1 MAVNGLYV
9 VQGEAN
15 AVVALLKKTHRNWSH
30 HQQQIHL
37 GHSLLDET
45 DPLLRNFADLRDVF
59 NSVNDL
65 SDMNP
70 DTFLSPF
77 LDVIRSDQTNGPVT
91 AQALSSVA
99 KFLSYGLIDSS
110 SIKASNA
117 VENIADAVTHAKFIG
132 SADSG
137 RDEVV
142 LLKILQ
148 VLRTLMLTP
157 VGRLL
162 SNESVCEM
170 MQSCFRISFEP
181 ALSELL
187 REVAEATLSDMTQL
201 LFTRLP
207 TFQEDIRHPYI
218 RKLVKRAGHLAGKRK
233 RRKTYFNDI
242 VKNEKGEKH
251 DIENDVLALRQ
262 SKKEDVELMPEKN
275 SHESGNG
282 VGSVQN
288 ADLLNSIEVVSF
300 LQSKDRKLLENNPR
314 AAVIDGAET
323 IGIDSHQHL
332 TEQPETVEC
341 YGTTTANEL
350 SSEFFEAVRL
360 DSDDG
365 VLPDN
370 DDSSKSSEEE
380 NNEKGRVIRK
390 RIKNPEEMV
399 KPISD
404 YEKENFVLNDEKLTP
419 FTETIASNSTAHIPY
434 GIPCVREL
442 LRFLIALTNPL
453 DRANTE
459 SMILMALNLLTVALE
474 AGADHVRNFSLLMPL
489 VKDELCR
496 ALLQLLDTEK
506 LPVFAATNR
515 VCFLLFEGLR
525 SDLKFQFEMYFL
537 KLQSIVTSEQTR
549 ISYEQKEMA
558 LESIVQ
564 LWRIAGLVTEIYLN
578 YDCDLYCSN
587 LFEDLTKLLLEN
599 AFPVLGLRSINLL
612 SLDGLLTVIDTIDN
626 NCVYR
631 QAGGVHHKTAI
642 STSIPMQMHLPA
654 ISGYAF
660 GRQSAID
667 ETLSVTAAGKT
678 ALLETFLPSSALH
691 ANRMAPSSALPSIIE
706 VIERKKKKRI
716 ITEATELFNQDP
728 KKGIEF
734 LKEKRILK
742 SPLDPVD
749 VVAWL
754 KENPHLDKKRIADYI
769 CSRKNAAVLDA
780 FVRSF
785 PFGNTRLD
793 DALRMFLE
801 TFRLPGE
808 AAEIS
813 MVMQHFADHWYIANG
828 EPFNHVDAAFTLAYA
843 VIMLNTDQHNPQVRK
858 NQRPMQAECFKR
870 NLSGTNGG
878 QDFDPAM
885 LDEMYN
891 AIRNEEIV
899 MPAEQVGIVKENY
912 LWKVLLRR
920 GETKEGEFIHVPA
933 GWNDHD
939 LFSIIWGPAS
949 AALSFVFDKS
959 GRESIL
965 QKVLNGYRK
974 CASIAAHYGMSDVF
988 DNLIIHLCKFST
1000 LMSTN
1005 EGNPEQN
1012 LEIRQNGVLNEN
1024 STQSAE
1030 QIAIAFGENT
1040 KAQMAA
1046 RVMFQLVQAHGDI
1059 LREGWK
1065 NVLDSILRLFYA
1077 RLLPAAVTEVEDFVD
1092 SKGWV
1097 SIQRAPPPKLST
1109 NRNESGL
1116 LSWLGL
1122 GSNYDN
1128 KESTPTA
1135 DQQQFIKIAQEVIVE
1150 CHPEQLIVDGKYLTS
1165 SALSELISTII
1176 QTSTNVAHAEMDK
1189 GEPVARKLKEQ
1200 EEDALVLYLEMMV
1213 SIALENKD
1221 RLFQIWTPI
1230 KQHLQWL
1237 MSNFGRNPLI
1247 VERAVVGLLRIANR
1261 NLYHLKDDIADEVL
1275 QSLGILLNLPPP
1287 AMFMFSRQIAYGLHE
1302 LLRTNAANVHKR
1314 EHWAIIFGLME
1325 AAGAGV
1331 YPEDFNMHLD
1341 TLALFQRKSKIMNR
1355 QVHSDT
1361 EPSLNRPRVDNAGE
1375 TASVDKGYTSDVV
1388 QGSVSSF
1395 STLSEHIDSA
1405 ASLLKETSTEWIHVD
1420 HKDAALAAHQQQLQ
1434 LRPTGKQH
1442 LYSSVFDRGT
1452 VVLRTNLVRHDPLAF
1467 LKVGETLAF
1476 LARDAAHI
1484 TPDNF
1489 DSCIEC
1495 LRSCTEASLD
1505 GGRYAAGP
1513 LSGDVQ
1519 SHLRSVLKDEKSKYN
1534 AKQDRTN
1541 HRHLSLKAGN
1551 NYDEE
1556 VPSQAEPQKLSASY
1570 QQVAFQILDLCHT
1583 LHVKGATV
1591 YHSWA
1596 DGGAEIDASL
1606 SALWNHC
1613 WRPLLQCIAR
1623 LCCDCR
1629 RQVRTQALNF
1639 LVRSFLIPEM
1649 QAMKGKQWEECF
1661 GEVLFPLLQKLLENL
1676 SPMDP
1681 IGMEETRVRVMQ
1693 LISKILLN
1701 HLTPLSS
1708 LESFRSLWLRL
1719 LDYMDQYLHA
1729 DRSDLLSEAI
1739 PESLK
1744 NMILV
1749 MDNTE
1754 MFSTIPD
1761 LYDMTVTRIGA
1772 FLPELL
1778 AEVMPGPPRRLDL
1791 SGMKLHETSELLL
1804 QNRSPEIIN
1813 YESGEAAFILPPQF
1827 SIDRQVVIAPPI
1839 DLTTQSQSS
1848 NPDQVEPE
1856 STIYNSRNSKC
1867 TNLSEVAV
1875 EIPIPELEEVIV
1887 HSGSASP
1894 PTQSYFV
1901 TPEATAECLAPF
1913 LNVEADVCSRGETA
1927 CEQLSSQQLS
1937 CAQTVQTYTTNY
1949 PRDTERLTN
1958 MNDETQLPTSSLE
1971 TFRVAPPHLLYAQ
1984 QPPFVGLQSSQISY
1998 QLSSV
2003 PLPAMMTV
2011 SGPLVPSPNSAFSPP
2026 VSSSLRPVVELS
2038 SRLAESALK
2047 EEQNIVENGVG

>member
-9 VQGEAN
+9 VQGEVN
-15 AVVALLKKTHRNWSH
+15 AVVALLKKAHRNWSH

-70 DTFLSPF
+70 DTYLSPF

-148 VLRTLMLTP
+148 VLRTLLLTP

-187 REVAEATLSDMTQL
+187 REAAEATLSDMTQL

-233 RRKTYFNDI
+233 KRKTYFNDI
-242 VKNEKGEKH
+242 VKNEKGEK
-251 DIENDVLALRQ
+251 DSTGSNITASRQEENSQ
-262 SKKEDVELMPEKN
+262 
-275 SHESGNG
+275 ESGHSIGSPQN
-282 VGSVQN
+282 VGLS
-288 ADLLNSIEVVSF
+288 NSIEVIPL
-300 LQSKDRKLLENNPR
+300 LQSNDDRKLKSDNSQTTIINKTKETS
-314 AAVIDGAET
+314 AV
-323 IGIDSHQHL
+323 SHQHL
-332 TEQPETVEC
+332 TEWPESVEC
-341 YGTTTANEL
+341 YD
-350 SSEFFEAVRL
+350 SVIVSKPSEEHPEATRP

-365 VLPDN
+365 VVPDN
-370 DDSSKSSEEE
+370 DDSSASSKEE

-390 RIKNPEEMV
+390 RMKSHEEMV

-404 YEKENFVLNDEKLTP
+404 SEKENHVVNDEKSAPSTAII
-419 FTETIASNSTAHIPY
+419 TSNLTAHIPY

-459 SMILMALNLLTVALE
+459 SMILMGLNLLTVALE
-474 AGADHVRNFSLLMPL
+474 AGADHVRSFSLLMPL

-496 ALLQLLDTEK
+496 SLLQLLDTEK

-515 VCFLLFEGLR
+515 LCFLLFEGLR
-525 SDLKFQFEMYFL
+525 SDLKFQLEMYFL

-587 LFEDLTKLLLEN
+587 LFENLTKLLLEN

-631 QAGGVHHKTAI
+631 QAGGVHQKTAI
-642 STSIPMQMHLPA
+642 PTSISAQLHLPA

-660 GRQSAID
+660 GRQNAID
-667 ETLSVTAAGKT
+667 ESLS
-678 ALLETFLPSSALH
+678 LH
-691 ANRMAPSSALPSIIE
+691 ANRMAPSSSPPSIIE

-716 ITEATELFNQDP
+716 ITEATEFFNQDP

-734 LKEKRILK
+734 LKEKKILK

-749 VVAWL
+749 VVSWL
-754 KENPHLDKKRIADYI
+754 RENPRLDKKRIADYI

-801 TFRLPGE
+801 AFRLPGE

-891 AIRNEEIV
+891 AIRHVIKINEEIV

-939 LFSIIWGPAS
+939 LFSITWGPAS

-959 GRESIL
+959 GRDTIL

-1000 LMSTN
+1000 LMATN
-1005 EGNPEQN
+1005 EENPEQS
-1012 LEIRQNGVLNEN
+1012 LEIRQHGVLIEN
-1024 STQSAE
+1024 SNQSAE

-1046 RVMFQLVQAHGDI
+1046 RAMFQLVHAHGDI

-1077 RLLPAAVTEVEDFVD
+1077 RLLPSTMTEVEDFVD

-1097 SIQRAPPPKLST
+1097 SIQRVLPPKLST
-1109 NRNESGL
+1109 NRSDSGL

-1122 GSNYDN
+1122 SSNYDN
-1128 KESTPTA
+1128 KEFTPTA
-1135 DQQQFIKIAQEVIVE
+1135 DQQQLIKVAQEVIAE

-1176 QTSTNVAHAEMDK
+1176 QASTNVAHTEMDK
-1189 GEPVARKLKEQ
+1189 GEPVTRKLKEQ
-1200 EEDALVLYLEMMV
+1200 EEDALVLYLEMMI
-1213 SIALENKD
+1213 STALENKD
-1221 RLFQIWTPI
+1221 RLSQIWTPI
-1230 KQHLQWL
+1230 KQHLKWI
-1237 MSNFGRNPLI
+1237 MSSFGQNPLI

-1275 QSLGILLNLPPP
+1275 QSLGILLKLSPP

-1302 LLRTNAANVHKR
+1302 LLRTNAANVHRR
-1314 EHWAIIFGLME
+1314 EHWAILFGLME
-1325 AAGAGV
+1325 AVGAGV
-1331 YPEDFNMHLD
+1331 YPEDFNTHID
-1341 TLALFQRKSKIMNR
+1341 TPASSQRKSKILNR

-1361 EPSLNRPRVDNAGE
+1361 EPSLNRPRVDNTNE
-1375 TASVDKGYTSDVV
+1375 TMSVDRGYTSDVV

-1420 HKDAALAAHQQQLQ
+1420 HKDAVLATQQQQLQ
-1434 LRPTGKQH
+1434 LKPTGKQH

-1452 VVLRTNLVRHDPLAF
+1452 VVLRTNLIRHDPLAF

-1476 LARDAAHI
+1476 LVRDAAHI

-1513 LSGDVQ
+1513 LSGDAQ
-1519 SHLRSVLKDEKSKYN
+1519 SQLRSVLKDEKLKHS
-1534 AKQDRTN
+1534 AKQDRN
-1541 HRHLSLKAGN
+1541 SHRRMSLKTGSS
-1551 NYDEE
+1551 YEDEE
-1556 VPSQAEPQKLSASY
+1556 MSAQAEPQKLSASY

-1583 LHVKGATV
+1583 LHVKGAAI
-1591 YHSWA
+1591 YRSWA
-1596 DGGAEIDASL
+1596 DGGDKIDASL
-1606 SALWNHC
+1606 PALWNHC

-1639 LVRSFLIPEM
+1639 LVRAFLIPEM
-1649 QAMKGKQWEECF
+1649 QVMKGKQWEECF
-1661 GEVLFPLLQKLLENL
+1661 GEILFPLLQKLLENL

-1701 HLTPLSS
+1701 HLTPLS
-1708 LESFRSLWLRL
+1708 LLPSFRSLWLRL
-1719 LDYMDQYLHA
+1719 LDYMNQYLHA
-1729 DRSDLLSEAI
+1729 DRSELLSESI

-1754 MFSTIPD
+1754 MFNTIPD
-1761 LYDMTVTRIGA
+1761 LYDMTVTRIGT

-1791 SGMKLHETSELLL
+1791 PDRKLQETPDSPL
-1804 QNRSPEIIN
+1804 QNRNPEITN
-1813 YESGEAAFILPPQF
+1813 LGSSETASILPQQF
-1827 SIDRQVVIAPPI
+1827 IIDRQVLIAPPI
-1839 DLTTQSQSS
+1839 DLTTQSQSP
-1848 NPDQVEPE
+1848 NLEQME
-1856 STIYNSRNSKC
+1856 SEHIIHDNEISKC
-1867 TNLSEVAV
+1867 ANLSEAAV
-1875 EIPIPELEEVIV
+1875 EISIPELEEVIV
-1887 HSGSASP
+1887 HPGSTSP
-1894 PTQSYFV
+1894 PMQSHFI
-1901 TPEATAECLAPF
+1901 TPEANVQSSMPTLNAESI
-1913 LNVEADVCSRGETA
+1913 VYSRSGIT
-1927 CEQLSSQQLS
+1927 CDEQSSGQQLS
-1937 CAQTVQTYTTNY
+1937 CAQIAQIYNTDYRYDPSGVTKV
-1949 PRDTERLTN
+1949 
-1958 MNDETQLPTSSLE
+1958 NDETQFATSSMELY
-1971 TFRVAPPHLLYAQ
+1971 RVAPPHLLYAQ
-1984 QPPFVGLQSSQISY
+1984 QQLQQPPIMDSQSSQISY
-1998 QLSSV
+1998 QLTSNPV
-2003 PLPAMMTV
+2003 PMMM
-2011 SGPLVPSPNSAFSPP
+2011 SIGEPLFPSPNSAFSPP
-2026 VSSSLRPVVELS
+2026 VSY
-2038 SRLAESALK
+2038 AESALK
-2047 EEQNIVENGVG
+2047 EEQNMVVTSKMA